1 MNLLKLEIV
10 VLIKKYKKL
19 TIVAEKLGVKQPTIT
34 FHIKSLEEELGVSLF
49 ELRSGR
55 YFLTEAGEA
64 LHHYACKIDA
74 LMKEARRV
82 TQEFKDFHKG
92 AITIG
97 ASYVP
102 ATYLLPEIVY
112 QFQCEFPNIKITLMV
127 KTAPE
132 IRTMLQNHEI
142 DLGVISAAPFDES
155 LLKQTNVMP
164 DTLVLSFSK
173 EHHFSKKENVSLQ
186 DIEKERILLH
196 RNPSTTRDLLTKW
209 MLAHNITFQS
219 EIELDSLETM
229 KQILKYGNGVA
240 FISKLAIEQEVQRNE
255 LRYIPILNL
264 NFNVTFIRFI
274 MKTDGILKLFLFYYR
289 VSLLMQKKVKRLS
302 LYTTAFY
309 TMNLFIF
316 LRFNFR
322 LRLFSLI

>member
-64 LHHYACKIDA
+64 LHHYASKIDA

-82 TQEFKDFHKG
+82 TQEFKGFHKG

-102 ATYLLPEIVY
+102 ATYLLPEVVH
-112 QFQCEFPNIKITLMV
+112 QFQCEFPNIKITLLV

-132 IRTMLQNHEI
+132 IRMMLQNHEI
-142 DLGVISAAPFDES
+142 DLGIISAAPFDEP
-155 LLKQTNVMP
+155 LLKQTNIMP
-164 DTLVLSFSK
+164 DTLVLAFSK
-173 EHHFSKKENVSLQ
+173 EHHFSKKDNVSLQ
-186 DIEKERILLH
+186 NIEKERILLH
-196 RNPSTTRDLLTKW
+196 RNPSTTRDLLTQW
-209 MLAHNITFQS
+209 TLAHNITFQS

-229 KQILKYGNGVA
+229 KQILKYGNGIA
-240 FISKLAIEQEVQRNE
+240 FISKLAIEQEIQRNE
-255 LRYIPILNL
+255 LCYIPIPEFEFQRNIYTIHHEDRW
-264 NFNVTFIRFI
+264 NSKII
-274 MKTDGILKLFLFYYR
+274 SFLLQSITSFAT
-289 VSLLMQKKVKRLS
+289 K
-302 LYTTAFY
+302 
-309 TMNLFIF
+309 N
-316 LRFNFR
+316 
-322 LRLFSLI
+322 

>member
-102 ATYLLPEIVY
+102 ATYLLPDIVY
-112 QFQCEFPNIKITLMV
+112 QFQCEFPNIKIILMV

-164 DTLVLSFSK
+164 DTLVLAFSK

-255 LRYIPILNL
+255 LRYIPIPEFEFQRNIYTIHHEDRW
-264 NFNVTFIRFI
+264 NSKII
-274 MKTDGILKLFLFYYR
+274 SFLLQSITSYAEK
-289 VSLLMQKKVKRLS
+289 S
-302 LYTTAFY
+302 
-309 TMNLFIF
+309 
-316 LRFNFR
+316 
-322 LRLFSLI
+322 

>member
-255 LRYIPILNL
+255 LRYIPIPEFKFQRNIYTIHHEDRW
-264 NFNVTFIRFI
+264 NSKII
-274 MKTDGILKLFLFYYR
+274 SFLLQSITSYAEK
-289 VSLLMQKKVKRLS
+289 S
-302 LYTTAFY
+302 
-309 TMNLFIF
+309 
-316 LRFNFR
+316 
-322 LRLFSLI
+322 

>member
-49 ELRSGR
+49 ELHSGR

-164 DTLVLSFSK
+164 DTLVLAFSK

-209 MLAHNITFQS
+209 TLAHNITFQS

-255 LRYIPILNL
+255 LRYIPIPEFEFQRNIYTIHHEDRW
-264 NFNVTFIRFI
+264 NSKII
-274 MKTDGILKLFLFYYR
+274 SFLLQ
-289 VSLLMQKKVKRLS
+289 SITS
-302 LYTTAFY
+302 YTEK
-309 TMNLFIF
+309 
-316 LRFNFR
+316 
-322 LRLFSLI
+322 S

>member
-34 FHIKSLEEELGVSLF
+34 FHIKSLEEELGVPLF

-82 TQEFKDFHKG
+82 TQEFKDFNKG

-102 ATYLLPEIVY
+102 ATYLLPEVVH
-112 QFQCEFPNIKITLMV
+112 QFQCEFPNIKITLIV

-142 DLGVISAAPFDES
+142 DLGVISAAPFDEP
-155 LLKQTNVMP
+155 LLKQMNVMP
-164 DTLVLSFSK
+164 DTLVLAFSK
-173 EHHFSKKENVSLQ
+173 EHHLSKRTNVSLQ

-196 RNPSTTRDLLTKW
+196 RNPSTTRDLLTQW
-209 MLAHNITFQS
+209 TLAHNITFQS

-255 LRYIPILNL
+255 LCYIPILIL
-264 NFNVTFIRFI
+264 NFSVIFIPFI
-274 MKTDGILKLFLFYYR
+274 MRTDGILK
-289 VSLLMQKKVKRLS
+289 
-302 LYTTAFY
+302 
-309 TMNLFIF
+309 
-316 LRFNFR
+316 
-322 LRLFSLI
+322 

>member
-49 ELRSGR
+49 ELHSGR

-112 QFQCEFPNIKITLMV
+112 RFQCEFPNIKITLMV

-164 DTLVLSFSK
+164 DTLVLAFSK

-255 LRYIPILNL
+255 LRYIPIPEFEFQRNIYTIHHEDRW
-264 NFNVTFIRFI
+264 NSKII
-274 MKTDGILKLFLFYYR
+274 SFLLQSITSYAEK
-289 VSLLMQKKVKRLS
+289 S
-302 LYTTAFY
+302 
-309 TMNLFIF
+309 
-316 LRFNFR
+316 
-322 LRLFSLI
+322 

>member
-164 DTLVLSFSK
+164 DTLVLAFSK

-219 EIELDSLETM
+219 EIKLDSLETM

-255 LRYIPILNL
+255 LRYIPIPEFEFQRNIYTIHHEDRW
-264 NFNVTFIRFI
+264 NSKII
-274 MKTDGILKLFLFYYR
+274 SFLLQSITSYAEK
-289 VSLLMQKKVKRLS
+289 S
-302 LYTTAFY
+302 
-309 TMNLFIF
+309 
-316 LRFNFR
+316 
-322 LRLFSLI
+322 

>member
-164 DTLVLSFSK
+164 DTLVLAFSK

-255 LRYIPILNL
+255 LRYIPIPEFEFHFLC
-264 NFNVTFIRFI
+264 
-274 MKTDGILKLFLFYYR
+274 KKKLKGCR
-289 VSLLMQKKVKRLS
+289 
-302 LYTTAFY
+302 YTRQPFT
-309 TMNLFIF
+309 L
-316 LRFNFR
+316 
-322 LRLFSLI
+322 

>member
-1 MNLLKLEIV
+1 MNLLKLEVV

-82 TQEFKDFHKG
+82 TQEFKDFNKG

-102 ATYLLPEIVY
+102 ATYLLPEVVH
-112 QFQCEFPNIKITLMV
+112 QFQCEFPNVKITLMV

-142 DLGVISAAPFDES
+142 DLGIISATPFDEP
-155 LLKQTNVMP
+155 LLKQTNIIP
-164 DTLVLSFSK
+164 DTLVLAFSK
-173 EHHFSKKENVSLQ
+173 EHHFSKNENVSLQ

-196 RNPSTTRDLLTKW
+196 RNPSTTSDLLTQW
-209 MLAHNITFQS
+209 TLVHNITFQS

-255 LRYIPILNL
+255 LCYIPIPDFEFQRNIYTIHHEDRW
-264 NFNVTFIRFI
+264 NSKII
-274 MKTDGILKLFLFYYR
+274 SFLLHSITSFAE
-289 VSLLMQKKVKRLS
+289 K
-302 LYTTAFY
+302 
-309 TMNLFIF
+309 N
-316 LRFNFR
+316 
-322 LRLFSLI
+322 

>member
-102 ATYLLPEIVY
+102 ATYLLPEIIY
-112 QFQCEFPNIKITLMV
+112 RFQCEFPNIKITLMV

-155 LLKQTNVMP
+155 LLKQMNVMP
-164 DTLVLSFSK
+164 DTLVLAFSK

-255 LRYIPILNL
+255 LRYIPIPEFEFQRNIYTIHHEDRW
-264 NFNVTFIRFI
+264 NSKII
-274 MKTDGILKLFLFYYR
+274 SY
-289 VSLLMQKKVKRLS
+289 LLQSITSYAEKS
-302 LYTTAFY
+302 
-309 TMNLFIF
+309 
-316 LRFNFR
+316 
-322 LRLFSLI
+322 

>member
-164 DTLVLSFSK
+164 DTLVLAFSK
-173 EHHFSKKENVSLQ
+173 GHHFSKK
-186 DIEKERILLH
+186 KMYH
-196 RNPSTTRDLLTKW
+196 YK
-209 MLAHNITFQS
+209 
-219 EIELDSLETM
+219 
-229 KQILKYGNGVA
+229 
-240 FISKLAIEQEVQRNE
+240 ISKRNE
-255 LRYIPILNL
+255 YYYIVIHLLREIYLQN
-264 NFNVTFIRFI
+264 
-274 MKTDGILKLFLFYYR
+274 GC
-289 VSLLMQKKVKRLS
+289 
-302 LYTTAFY
+302 
-309 TMNLFIF
+309 
-316 LRFNFR
+316 
-322 LRLFSLI
+322 

>member
-1 MNLLKLEIV
+1 M
-10 VLIKKYKKL
+10 LIKKYKKL

-164 DTLVLSFSK
+164 DTLVLAFSK

-209 MLAHNITFQS
+209 MSAHNITFQS

-255 LRYIPILNL
+255 LRYIPIPEFEFQRNIYTIHHEDRW
-264 NFNVTFIRFI
+264 NSKII
-274 MKTDGILKLFLFYYR
+274 SFLLQ
-289 VSLLMQKKVKRLS
+289 SITSCAEKS
-302 LYTTAFY
+302 
-309 TMNLFIF
+309 
-316 LRFNFR
+316 
-322 LRLFSLI
+322 

>member
-1 MNLLKLEIV
+1 
-10 VLIKKYKKL
+10 
-19 TIVAEKLGVKQPTIT
+19 
-34 FHIKSLEEELGVSLF
+34 
-49 ELRSGR
+49 
-55 YFLTEAGEA
+55 
-64 LHHYACKIDA
+64 
-74 LMKEARRV
+74 MKEARRV

-164 DTLVLSFSK
+164 DTLVLAFSK

-255 LRYIPILNL
+255 LRYIPIPEFEFQRNIYTIHHEDRW
-264 NFNVTFIRFI
+264 NSKII
-274 MKTDGILKLFLFYYR
+274 SFLLQSITSYAEK
-289 VSLLMQKKVKRLS
+289 S
-302 LYTTAFY
+302 
-309 TMNLFIF
+309 
-316 LRFNFR
+316 
-322 LRLFSLI
+322 

>member
-102 ATYLLPEIVY
+102 ATYLLPEIIY

-164 DTLVLSFSK
+164 DTLVLAFSK

-274 MKTDGILKLFLFYYR
+274 MKTDGILKLFLFYCR

>member
-102 ATYLLPEIVY
+102 ATYLLPEIIH

-142 DLGVISAAPFDES
+142 DLGIISAAPFDES
-155 LLKQTNVMP
+155 LLKQTNIMP
-164 DTLVLSFSK
+164 DTLVLAFSN
-173 EHHFSKKENVSLQ
+173 EHPFSKKENISLQ

-196 RNPSTTRDLLTKW
+196 RNPSTTRDLLTQW
-209 MLAHNITFQS
+209 TVAHNITFQS

-255 LRYIPILNL
+255 LCYIPIPDFEFQRNIYTIHHEDRW
-264 NFNVTFIRFI
+264 NSKII
-274 MKTDGILKLFLFYYR
+274 SFLLHSITSFAE
-289 VSLLMQKKVKRLS
+289 K
-302 LYTTAFY
+302 
-309 TMNLFIF
+309 N
-316 LRFNFR
+316 
-322 LRLFSLI
+322 

>member
-34 FHIKSLEEELGVSLF
+34 FHIKSLEEELGVSLL

-82 TQEFKDFHKG
+82 TQEFKDFNKG

-102 ATYLLPEIVY
+102 ATYLLPEVVHR
-112 QFQCEFPNIKITLMV
+112 FQCEFPNIKITLMV

-142 DLGVISAAPFDES
+142 DLGVISAAPFDEL
-155 LLKQTNVMP
+155 LLKQMNVMP
-164 DTLVLSFSK
+164 DTLVLAFSK
-173 EHHFSKKENVSLQ
+173 EHHLSKRTNVSLQ

-196 RNPSTTRDLLTKW
+196 RNPSTTRDLLTQW
-209 MLAHNITFQS
+209 TLAHNITFQS

-255 LRYIPILNL
+255 LCYIPIPDFEFQRNIYTIHHEDRW
-264 NFNVTFIRFI
+264 NSKII
-274 MKTDGILKLFLFYYR
+274 SFLLHSITSFAE
-289 VSLLMQKKVKRLS
+289 K
-302 LYTTAFY
+302 
-309 TMNLFIF
+309 N
-316 LRFNFR
+316 
-322 LRLFSLI
+322 

>member
-34 FHIKSLEEELGVSLF
+34 FHIKSLEEELGVPLF

-82 TQEFKDFHKG
+82 TQEFKDFNKG

-102 ATYLLPEIVY
+102 ATYLLPEVVH
-112 QFQCEFPNIKITLMV
+112 QFQCEFPNIKITLIV

-142 DLGVISAAPFDES
+142 DLGVISAAPFDEP
-155 LLKQTNVMP
+155 LLKQMNVMP
-164 DTLVLSFSK
+164 DTLVLAFSK
-173 EHHFSKKENVSLQ
+173 EHHLSKRTNVSLQ

-196 RNPSTTRDLLTKW
+196 RNPSTTRDLLTQW
-209 MLAHNITFQS
+209 TLEHNIFFQS

-229 KQILKYGNGVA
+229 KQILKYSNGVA

-255 LRYIPILNL
+255 LCYIPIPDFEFQRNIYTIHHEDRW
-264 NFNVTFIRFI
+264 NSKII
-274 MKTDGILKLFLFYYR
+274 SFLLHSITSFAE
-289 VSLLMQKKVKRLS
+289 K
-302 LYTTAFY
+302 
-309 TMNLFIF
+309 N
-316 LRFNFR
+316 
-322 LRLFSLI
+322 

>member
-102 ATYLLPEIVY
+102 ATYLLPEVVH
-112 QFQCEFPNIKITLMV
+112 QFQCEFPNIKITLLV

-132 IRTMLQNHEI
+132 IRMMLQNHEI
-142 DLGVISAAPFDES
+142 DLGIISAAPFDEP
-155 LLKQTNVMP
+155 LLKQTNIMP
-164 DTLVLSFSK
+164 DTLVLAFSK
-173 EHHFSKKENVSLQ
+173 EHHFSKKDNVSLQ
-186 DIEKERILLH
+186 NIEKERILLH
-196 RNPSTTRDLLTKW
+196 RNPSTTRDLLTQW
-209 MLAHNITFQS
+209 TLAHNITFQS

-229 KQILKYGNGVA
+229 KQILKYGNGIA
-240 FISKLAIEQEVQRNE
+240 FISKLAIEQEIQRNE
-255 LRYIPILNL
+255 LCYIPIPEFEFQRNIYTIHHEDRW
-264 NFNVTFIRFI
+264 NSKIISFFTTKHHFIYN
-274 MKTDGILKLFLFYYR
+274 KKLKGCRYARQPFKL
-289 VSLLMQKKVKRLS
+289 
-302 LYTTAFY
+302 
-309 TMNLFIF
+309 
-316 LRFNFR
+316 
-322 LRLFSLI
+322 

>member
-1 MNLLKLEIV
+1 
-10 VLIKKYKKL
+10 
-19 TIVAEKLGVKQPTIT
+19 
-34 FHIKSLEEELGVSLF
+34 
-49 ELRSGR
+49 
-55 YFLTEAGEA
+55 
-64 LHHYACKIDA
+64 
-74 LMKEARRV
+74 MKEARRV

-102 ATYLLPEIVY
+102 ATYLLPKLFINFNVNFKY
-112 QFQCEFPNIKITLMV
+112 KNNTHG

-155 LLKQTNVMP
+155 SLKQTNVMP
-164 DTLVLSFSK
+164 DTLVLAFSK

-240 FISKLAIEQEVQRNE
+240 FISQLAIEQEVQRNE
-255 LRYIPILNL
+255 LRYIPIPEFGFQRNIYTIHHEDRW
-264 NFNVTFIRFI
+264 NSKII
-274 MKTDGILKLFLFYYR
+274 SFYYIT
-289 VSLLMQKKVKRLS
+289 SLLMQQKLKDCCFTRQSFKL
-302 LYTTAFY
+302 
-309 TMNLFIF
+309 
-316 LRFNFR
+316 
-322 LRLFSLI
+322 

>member
-34 FHIKSLEEELGVSLF
+34 FHIKSLEEELGVSLL

-164 DTLVLSFSK
+164 DTLVLAFSK
-173 EHHFSKKENVSLQ
+173 EHHFSKK
-186 DIEKERILLH
+186 KMYH
-196 RNPSTTRDLLTKW
+196 YK
-209 MLAHNITFQS
+209 
-219 EIELDSLETM
+219 
-229 KQILKYGNGVA
+229 
-240 FISKLAIEQEVQRNE
+240 ISKRNE
-255 LRYIPILNL
+255 YYYIVIHLLREIYLQN
-264 NFNVTFIRFI
+264 
-274 MKTDGILKLFLFYYR
+274 GC
-289 VSLLMQKKVKRLS
+289 
-302 LYTTAFY
+302 
-309 TMNLFIF
+309 
-316 LRFNFR
+316 
-322 LRLFSLI
+322 

>member
-34 FHIKSLEEELGVSLF
+34 FHIKSLEEELGVPLF

-82 TQEFKDFHKG
+82 TQEFKDFNKG

-102 ATYLLPEIVY
+102 ATYLLPEVVH

-142 DLGVISAAPFDES
+142 DLGVISAAPFDEP
-155 LLKQTNVMP
+155 LLKQMNVMP
-164 DTLVLSFSK
+164 DTLVLAFSK
-173 EHHFSKKENVSLQ
+173 EHHLSKRTNVSLQ

-196 RNPSTTRDLLTKW
+196 RNPSTTRDLLTQW
-209 MLAHNITFQS
+209 TLAHNITFQS

-229 KQILKYGNGVA
+229 KQILKHGNGVA

-255 LRYIPILNL
+255 LCYIPIPDFEFQRNIYTIHHEDRW
-264 NFNVTFIRFI
+264 NSKII
-274 MKTDGILKLFLFYYR
+274 SFLLHSITSFAE
-289 VSLLMQKKVKRLS
+289 K
-302 LYTTAFY
+302 
-309 TMNLFIF
+309 N
-316 LRFNFR
+316 
-322 LRLFSLI
+322 

>member
-164 DTLVLSFSK
+164 DILVLAFSK

-229 KQILKYGNGVA
+229 KQILKHGNGVA

-255 LRYIPILNL
+255 LRYIPIPEFEFQRNIYTIHHEDRW
-264 NFNVTFIRFI
+264 NSKII
-274 MKTDGILKLFLFYYR
+274 SFLLQSITSYAEK
-289 VSLLMQKKVKRLS
+289 S
-302 LYTTAFY
+302 
-309 TMNLFIF
+309 
-316 LRFNFR
+316 
-322 LRLFSLI
+322 

>member
-34 FHIKSLEEELGVSLF
+34 FHIKSLEEEIGVPLF

-102 ATYLLPEIVY
+102 ATYLLPEMIH

-132 IRTMLQNHEI
+132 IRKMLQNHEI

-155 LLKQTNVMP
+155 LLQETKIMP
-164 DTLVLSFSK
+164 DTLVLAFSK
-173 EHHFSKKENVSLQ
+173 EHPFSKKENVTLQ

-209 MLAHNITFQS
+209 MLEHNITFQS

-240 FISKLAIEQEVQRNE
+240 FISKLTIEQEVYRKELCYISIPGFEFQRNIYTIHHE
-255 LRYIPILNL
+255 DRWNSKIIS
-264 NFNVTFIRFI
+264 
-274 MKTDGILKLFLFYYR
+274 FLLHNITSYAA
-289 VSLLMQKKVKRLS
+289 K
-302 LYTTAFY
+302 
-309 TMNLFIF
+309 N
-316 LRFNFR
+316 
-322 LRLFSLI
+322 

>member
-55 YFLTEAGEA
+55 YFLTEAGKA
-64 LHHYACKIDA
+64 LYHYACKIDA

-164 DTLVLSFSK
+164 DTLVLAFSK
-173 EHHFSKKENVSLQ
+173 EHHFSKKETVSLQ

-255 LRYIPILNL
+255 LRYIPIPEFKFQRNIYTIHHEDRW
-264 NFNVTFIRFI
+264 NSKII
-274 MKTDGILKLFLFYYR
+274 SFLLQSITSYAEK
-289 VSLLMQKKVKRLS
+289 S
-302 LYTTAFY
+302 
-309 TMNLFIF
+309 
-316 LRFNFR
+316 
-322 LRLFSLI
+322 